1 MPPKAKTESTELQ
14 VINLDNLNPALLPE
28 LATFK
33 EIQLKVVAEN
43 PFVEIVDTAS
53 RELAKKHRT
62 ARVSART
69 SLQNQDKLISSK
81 LNDAKTKVKGYI
93 AELIAYT
100 QPGEI
105 EQQKEIDR
113 DEAVLE
119 EKRKEKARIEK
130 ERVDNINKEIND
142 YVAEWKTTFNSMNF
156 DSIEKV
162 SADFLESY
170 TTYDMTILEEFE
182 ALFPAKIEE
191 LTQCLADKTSSLT
204 EAENARIE
212 KEQKDLELKRTR
224 ELIAAGFS
232 FDGNNYFV
240 SDFKRLD
247 IGTILSLSDENFE
260 SIISAGKVELARL
273 AKIESDRL
281 EKLEEEKE
289 AIYEIRKNRLLELG
303 LKYSDEHDTIYVDAN
318 SDYILLCSEIL
329 EESAIEFEKTISE
342 AKQVFNEFKAKQE
355 IVPEVL
361 EAVIIPETIQ
371 PEKVEAVEILAE
383 EIPTVNV
390 CYPLTTD
397 ECIAP
402 ETTWESIENEFKSAG
417 EKSYSKWLKD
427 NYNAP
432 TKKQ

>member
-14 VINLDNLNPALLPE
+14 VFNLDNLNPALLPE

-43 PFVEIVDTAS
+43 PFIEIVDTAS

-62 ARVSART
+62 ARKTART
-69 SLQNQDKLISSK
+69 DLEKQDKLISSK
-81 LNDAKTKVKGYI
+81 FNDAKTKAKGYI
-93 AELIAYT
+93 AELIDMTY
-100 QPGEI
+100 PGELK
-105 EQQKEIDR
+105 QQNEINR
-113 DEAVLE
+113 DEAELE
-119 EKRKEKARIEK
+119 AKRQEKSRIEQ

-142 YVAEWKTTFNSMNF
+142 YVASWKTAFNLMNF

-170 TTYDMTILEEFE
+170 TSYDLTILEEFE

-191 LTQCLADKTSSLT
+191 LTQYLADKTSSLT
-204 EAENARIE
+204 EAENARLE
-212 KEQKDLELKRTR
+212 KLRIDLELKRTR

-247 IGTILSLSDENFE
+247 MSTILSQSDSSFQE
-260 SIISAGKVELARL
+260 IINGGINELKRIAD
-273 AKIESDRL
+273 IETKRL
-281 EKLEEEKE
+281 EKEEEEKE
-289 AIYEIRKNRLLELG
+289 AIYEIRKERLLEIG
-303 LKYSDEHDTIYVDAN
+303 LTYSDEHDTIYVDSD

-371 PEKVEAVEILAE
+371 PEKVEAVEILATE
-383 EIPTVNV
+383 LPTVNV
-390 CYPLTTD
+390 CKCEEEVIP
-397 ECIAP
+397 AK
-402 ETTWESIENEFKSAG
+402 TTWESIENEFKSAG

-427 NYNAP
+427 NYNPP

>member
-1 MPPKAKTESTELQ
+1 MPPKAKESTELQ

-43 PFVEIVDTAS
+43 PFVEIIDTAS

-119 EKRKEKARIEK
+119 EKRQEKARLEQQ
-130 ERVDNINKEIND
+130 RVDNIKREIND
-142 YVAEWKTTFNSMNF
+142 YDASWKDTFSLMSF
-156 DSIEKV
+156 ESIEKV

-170 TTYDMTILEEFE
+170 TSYDLTILEEFE

-191 LTQCLADKTSSLT
+191 LTQYLADKTSSLT
-204 EAENARIE
+204 EYENARLEKIRLEKEADELRIE
-212 KEQKDLELKRTR
+212 KARLE
-224 ELIAAGFS
+224 
-232 FDGNNYFV
+232 
-240 SDFKRLD
+240 
-247 IGTILSLSDENFE
+247 
-260 SIISAGKVELARL
+260 ELARIAEEAE
-273 AKIESDRL
+273 AKAKKEREDFEKEKAEFAKQQAEAQAKLDADKKQKEQEEADRL
-281 EKLEEEKE
+281 
-289 AIYEIRKNRLLELG
+289 AEL
-303 LKYSDEHDTIYVDAN
+303 N
-318 SDYILLCSEIL
+318 
-329 EESAIEFEKTISE
+329 AIE
-342 AKQVFNEFKAKQE
+342 
-355 IVPEVL
+355 
-361 EAVIIPETIQ
+361 VIETPIPETIKGI
-371 PEKVEAVEILAE
+371 EVEDKAIELIQNLEILDTE
-383 EIPTVNV
+383 ETTVNV
-390 CYPLTTD
+390 CTSLENERNTVNTISAELKLYPLTPD
-397 ECIAP
+397 ECILLKP
-402 ETTWESIENEFKSAG
+402 TWEAIEKDFKSSA

-427 NYNAP
+427 NYNPP
-432 TKKQ
+432 TKL